1 MKKLLKLTLR
11 FAGLVLTALLSIQ
24 LLTYISAPV
33 YRFSPPK
40 AFSGNKLHN
49 PYANMNWHNWRRYN
63 FQVQSHAW
71 GGITNGD
78 KNSNELIDSVY
89 YSLGYDYVATSDYQR
104 INYHGNEKPNF
115 IPTYEHGYNLFKIH
129 QVLIGSGK
137 VLWTDLMFGQT
148 LSMKQWII
156 DKLRPYNK
164 LIALA
169 HPKLRNGYTLDN
181 LNYLTHYDL
190 MEVLNNLR
198 VSLPHWDAA
207 LSSGQLVYILADDD
221 AHDVSDITQVGRR
234 FTMINSPDTKAE
246 NIIENLKKGNAY
258 GVDFFRFDWE
268 NMPQKIKRMKTLPF
282 VKSVVLNDDT
292 LTVTVNRQAGLFRFI
307 GQNGAVKHTKIN
319 STSARYVI
327 KPDDSYIRTE
337 VIFKDST
344 RFYLNPIV
352 RYSGDKPHSLKT
364 AVIDKQKTFMLRV
377 LYFIVILLLFYIF
390 LKRGKLKNG
399 NG

>member
-11 FAGLVLTALLSIQ
+11 LAGLILIIFFGIQ
-24 LLTYISAPV
+24 LLTYLSAPV

-49 PYANMNWHNWRRYN
+49 PYANMDFRNWRRYN
-63 FQVQSHAW
+63 FQVQSRAW
-71 GGITNGD
+71 GGITNGN

-104 INYHGNEKPNF
+104 INYHGKEKPDF

-129 QVLIGSGK
+129 QVLIGSKK

-156 DKLRPYNK
+156 DKLRPDNE
-164 LIALA
+164 LVVLA
-169 HPKLRNGYTLDN
+169 HPKLRNGYTFDN
-181 LNYLTHYDL
+181 LKYLTHYDL

-198 VSLPHWDAA
+198 VSLKHWDAA
-207 LSSGQLVYILADDD
+207 LSAGQLVYIVADDD

-234 FTMINSPDTKAE
+234 FTMINSPDTKAG
-246 NIIENLKKGNAY
+246 NIIKNLKNGNAY
-258 GVDFFRFDWE
+258 GVDFYRFDWE
-268 NMPQKIKRMKTLPF
+268 NLKQKIKRMKTVPF
-282 VKSVVLNDDT
+282 VKSVDLNGDT
-292 LTVTVNRQAGLFRFI
+292 LTVTVNRKAGLFRFV
-307 GQNGAVKHTKIN
+307 GQNGAVKHTKTN
-319 STSARYVI
+319 TLSASYVI

-344 RFYLNPIV
+344 RLYLNPIV
-352 RYSGDKPHSLKT
+352 RYSGEAPHSLKT
-364 AVIDKQKTFMLRV
+364 AVIDKRKTFLLRV
-377 LYFIVILLLFYIF
+377 FYFIVILTLFYLF
-390 LKRGKLKNG
+390 SKNRKTKKR
-399 NG
+399 